1 MSAAPTSLDAIRARR
16 LGDIS
21 DEALLWLALP
31 PAWTAPLAA
40 ACAFPTGKQSPRS
53 FFDSAVRSGLALSD
67 APTPPESSASDRRS
81 AGQRSE
87 IGDQRLGSGKTE
99 AIGSAVSGLRSPMSD
114 QSASSAPTRKS
125 PDLSGYDAELL
136 TDLGLASQTAIV
148 EPTFWA
154 APGTRS
160 DILTR
165 TLADRARGQS
175 AVRETVGLIGE
186 RIRQF
191 PDPTAVPAPTRR
203 WAELA
208 AALRKDPRAAANL
221 LDRTLESLLRPDQA
235 NTDEALRWV
244 EAATPLAELFGGD
257 LLAAAQRAGRRLE
270 LFHRRDFDRRHLGRF
285 LERAEQMQAF
295 DALLSS
301 PPSEWALHY
310 IGLGGV
316 GKTML
321 VRHLTLLLTE
331 DERFKG
337 RAACARVDF
346 DHLSPE
352 YPARAPGLL
361 LEHLAAELVLYGQRE
376 ETSAA
381 FARFHDYVTTL
392 HEGLPPPVAGAPP
405 ALPTTS
411 GQFVEVL
418 GVFIEALR
426 TLPQP
431 VVFILDT
438 CEELARISAA
448 GEAPLNVRATFAIL
462 EQLQAQAQR
471 ASVQVRVIFCGRRP
485 LASAGAGW
493 QWPTAQPL
501 PPRPYLRI
509 HAIRGFTHDE
519 ARVFLTTRAGVPAEP
534 ADRIAAII
542 ERSPEYG
549 RLDGL
554 SFSDPAQAPA
564 DVPRCSPFD
573 LDLYAAWVREMP
585 SLDAQ
590 TIRAADADQYIDLR
604 IMGRLQPTALRDL
617 IPAVALLGR
626 FDLSMLTAALG
637 DGQPAALTPSLPP
650 TPPDEANPVETAAS
664 DPPAIAAESRARWL
678 NLFEALARQ
687 EWMDRQDPFL
697 EVDRLLLPKLRAYF
711 MRRNEEA
718 LDLAAHRAG
727 VTLQRLTVSAPRESL
742 TITHLDNALRL
753 LLSDNPAAA
762 QDWWQQIEARF
773 AAPEHWPWL
782 ESVCDRL
789 LGRGGA
795 VGTFRP
801 VDWWRGQPLTADAQ
815 AEWEEGRARLRAEG
829 NLDGSDSPLRAAV
842 LATYNAARLQ
852 QRRVE
857 TLHDRWLEAQ
867 AILSETP
874 QPAPALLHLRAAAG
888 CLATAPADLVP
899 EQRAAWYDRL
909 RSLITPELAAEP
921 QALAALLAMAET
933 NPALGADLLA
943 AGGGFNEGAP
953 SALRAWASILAAR
966 VAAAGGQAAAA
977 VGIARQALERLRS
990 LRAASPAANWLDWL
1004 PPADLSARIRLEFA
1018 GLAYPAVLSPADTLA
1033 DMGAELPAPGAL
1045 DADRLGATLLQ
1056 LHAASASP
1064 ALDGYAALAL
1074 PAAASSERAAAIHNA
1089 TSPLFAALA
1098 VARAEA
1104 GAVDDA
1110 IGALRQSQTATE
1122 TAVNLA
1128 GQQATLAAR
1137 LAIMRQFRLRDVG
1150 LGADVPSGLVSQ
1162 TIFPEIQPQLFA
1174 TWGLAAPADSP
1185 PIITPNLAHAW
1196 WRSQP
1201 VLSAADF
1208 EALLARLPAWTPDA
1222 AAIANPTFDDA
1233 SRLFDAQER
1242 TLLDQQWP
1250 RLPGAPPRV
1259 LPAPWCD
1266 AAAWAKYNPF
1276 QPMEALILHLRSLA
1290 LSSDAQV
1297 SSADLTALV
1306 GRVGVRRAAQ
1316 LAWDEGELL
1325 ALRLPARALI
1335 ILQRAAAWA
1344 VQSDDPVLAFRVQA
1358 TIALAAARAGQRA
1371 ALEQALREAETLL
1384 PRLPFVSSSRITW
1397 DDLGAAARDGD
1408 IVRAGGLMDKAPA
1421 WPRGWQPWLAR
1432 VVAAQAA
1439 LLVMQEK
1446 LSGLKSVLA
1455 WAESYGV
1462 TLEDKSVR
1470 LPPELET
1477 LRSLVSAKPAAPPRD
1492 YTALLAALGFGIV
1505 ILVVGGAYWLYN
1517 QGLNWVLNTIAPAP
1531 APEVSTPARIGLFI
1545 LLLVIAALATRLP
1558 AAARRWLRA
1567 TSRPQLT
1574 LQRDT
1579 PQDANAPP
1587 TWRQPPPVQIMYSG
1601 LQLRLQGRWPLL
1613 VRRRAAIVSAT
1624 TNAATFDSYLASA
1637 ADLLPS
1643 ELTAAL
1649 RADQEVLGKSRYDMQ
1664 LIVERGLAA
1673 IGWEGLLACSLK
1685 DVKQP
1690 AEAPIDFWRTT
1701 PGGKP
1706 TEPAGQTPLRVLVL
1720 FDSLEQQA
1728 LAQSAWAAA
1737 HQAGIAVETVSLA
1750 AESQDEFA
1758 AQASVVHVIAR
1769 PLRTSTG
1776 VRWQIQAGEAAY
1788 AQVKGPPRRRLV
1800 DPSELLSRFPDMR
1813 VAILQAPPDENRD
1826 RRSDASYDD
1835 AAMLRELAAELA
1847 LAGVGLVLTA
1857 PAVPQEVIL
1866 AVWKPLSKGL
1876 IAAQQ
1881 AGGLF
1886 STGALAN
1893 AWQQA
1898 LGEARQLVVVGYE
1911 GAAQT
1916 GFEAAW
1922 DLCLYAAAVE

>member
-1 MSAAPTSLDAIRARR
+1 MSVASPTPDSAPPSLDAIRARR

-21 DEALLWLALP
+21 DDALLWLALP

-40 ACAFPTGKQSPRS
+40 ACVFPTGKQSPRS
-53 FFDSAVRSGLALSD
+53 FFESAVRSGLALSD
-67 APTPPESSASDRRS
+67 APIPPESRPSNLRS
-81 AGQRSE
+81 AIS
-87 IGDQRLGSGKTE
+87 DLPASG
-99 AIGSAVSGLRSPMSD
+99 
-114 QSASSAPTRKS
+114 APTRMA
-125 PDLSGYDAELL
+125 PDLSGYDADLL
-136 TDLGLASQTAIV
+136 ADLGLASPTNVV

-165 TLADRARGQS
+165 TLADRRRGQ
-175 AVRETVGLIGE
+175 AVVRETTGLIGE

-191 PDPTAVPAPTRR
+191 PDPAAVPAPTRR

-208 AALRKDPRAAANL
+208 GALRKDPRVAADL

-257 LLAAAQRAGRRLE
+257 LLAAVQRAGRRLE

-376 ETSAA
+376 ETTTA

-392 HEGLPPPVAGAPP
+392 HEGLPPPVAGVPP

-438 CEELARISAA
+438 CEELARVSAA

-519 ARVFLTTRAGVPAEP
+519 ARAFLTTRAGVPAEP

-554 SFSDPAQAPA
+554 SFSDPNQAPA

-573 LDLYAAWVREMP
+573 LDLYAAWVREVP
-585 SLDAQ
+585 DLSAQ

-617 IPAVALLGR
+617 MPAVALLGR
-626 FDLSMLTAALG
+626 FDLPMLIAALG
-637 DGQPAALTPSLPP
+637 DGQPAALTPFLPP
-650 TPPDEANPVETAAS
+650 TPPDEASPLETAAP

-697 EVDRLLLPKLRAYF
+697 EIDRLLLPKLRAYF

-727 VTLQRLTVSAPRESL
+727 GYLQRLTVSGPRESL

-753 LLSDNPAAA
+753 LLSDNPATA
-762 QDWWQQIEARF
+762 QDWWTQIEARF

-801 VDWWRGQPLTADAQ
+801 ADWWRTSASLQRERPVERSVEPRQPLTADAQ

-829 NLDGSDSPLRAAV
+829 NLDGSDTPLRAAV

-888 CLATAPADLVP
+888 CLATAPADLAP

-909 RSLITPELAAEP
+909 RSLITPELTADP
-921 QALAALLAMAET
+921 QALAALLAVAET
-933 NPALGADLLA
+933 NPSLSAELLS
-943 AGGGFNEGAP
+943 AGGAFNEGAP
-953 SALRAWASILAAR
+953 PALRAWASILAAR
-966 VAAAGGQAAAA
+966 AVAARGQAAEA
-977 VGIARQALERLRS
+977 VGIARQALERLRG
-990 LRAASPAANWLDWL
+990 LRAAPPASNWLDWL
-1004 PPADLSARIRLEFA
+1004 PPADLPARIRLEFA
-1018 GLAYPAVLSPADTLA
+1018 QLAYPAVLSPTDTLA

-1045 DADRLGATLLQ
+1045 DADRLGTTLLHLQ
-1056 LHAASASP
+1056 AASAP
-1064 ALDGYAALAL
+1064 PVLDAYAALAL
-1074 PAAASSERAAAIHNA
+1074 PATASSERAAAIHNV
-1089 TSPLFAALA
+1089 TPPLFAALA

-1150 LGADVPSGLVSQ
+1150 LGADVPTGLVSQ
-1162 TIFPEIQPQLFA
+1162 AVFPEIQPHLLA
-1174 TWGLAAPADSP
+1174 TLGLAAPADSP

-1201 VLSAADF
+1201 VLSAADL
-1208 EALLARLPAWTPDA
+1208 ESLLARLPAWTPDA
-1222 AAIANPTFDDA
+1222 AAIVNPTFDDA
-1233 SRLFDAQER
+1233 CRLFDTQER
-1242 TLLDQQWP
+1242 TLLDQHWP
-1250 RLPGAPPRV
+1250 RQPGAPPRV

-1266 AAAWAKYNPF
+1266 AAAWAKNNPF
-1276 QPMEALILHLRSLA
+1276 QPVEALILHLRSLA
-1290 LSSDAQV
+1290 LSSDAQE
-1297 SSADLTALV
+1297 SSTDLSALV

-1325 ALRLPARALI
+1325 ALRLPARAI
-1335 ILQRAAAWA
+1335 VILQQAAAWA
-1344 VQSDDPVLAFRVQA
+1344 AQSDDPVLAFRVQA
-1358 TIALAAARAGQRA
+1358 TIALAAASAGQRP
-1371 ALEQALREAETLL
+1371 ALEQALHEVETLL
-1384 PRLPFVSSSRITW
+1384 PRLPFVSFSRITW
-1397 DDLGAAARDGD
+1397 DDLVVAARDGD
-1408 IVRAGGLMDKAPA
+1408 IARAGGLMNKAPA

-1439 LLVMQEK
+1439 LLIMQEK
-1446 LSGLKSVLA
+1446 PSGLKNVLE
-1455 WAESYGV
+1455 WAGSYGV
-1462 TLEDKSVR
+1462 TLEDNRVR

-1477 LRSLVSAKPAAPPRD
+1477 LRSLVSAKPVSPPRD
-1492 YTALLAALGFGIV
+1492 YTALLAALGFVIV
-1505 ILVVGGAYWLYN
+1505 GLVVGGAYWLYN
-1517 QGLNWVLNTIAPAP
+1517 QGLNWALKALAPASD
-1531 APEVSTPARIGLFI
+1531 VSTPARIGLFI
-1545 LLLVIAALATRLP
+1545 LLLVVAASATRLP
-1558 AAARRWLRA
+1558 AVARRWFRA

-1574 LQRDT
+1574 LQRGK
-1579 PQDANAPP
+1579 PQDVNAPP
-1587 TWRQPPPVQIMYSG
+1587 TWRQPPPVQITYSG
-1601 LQLRLQGRWPLL
+1601 LRLRLQGRWPLL
-1613 VRRRAAIVSAT
+1613 VRRRAVIVSAT
-1624 TNAATFDSYLASA
+1624 TNAATFDSYQASA
-1637 ADLLPS
+1637 ADLVPP
-1643 ELTAAL
+1643 ELAAAL
-1649 RADQEVLGKSRYDMQ
+1649 RTDQEVLGNSRYDMQ

-1685 DVKQP
+1685 EVKQP

-1706 TEPAGQTPLRVLVL
+1706 TESAGQTPLRVLVL

-1737 HQAGIAVETVSLA
+1737 HQAGVAVETVSLA
-1750 AESQDEFA
+1750 EESQDEFA

-1800 DPSELLSRFPDMR
+1800 DPSELPSRFPDMR
-1813 VAILQAPPDENRD
+1813 VAIVQAPPDENRD

-1857 PAVPQEVIL
+1857 PALPQEVTL
-1866 AVWKPLSKGL
+1866 AAWKPLSKGL

-1886 STGALAN
+1886 STSALAN
-1893 AWQQA
+1893 AWQHA
-1898 LGEARQLVVVGYE
+1898 LGEARQLVMVGYE
-1911 GAAQT
+1911 GTAQT

-1922 DLCLYAAAVE
+1922 DLCLYVANE